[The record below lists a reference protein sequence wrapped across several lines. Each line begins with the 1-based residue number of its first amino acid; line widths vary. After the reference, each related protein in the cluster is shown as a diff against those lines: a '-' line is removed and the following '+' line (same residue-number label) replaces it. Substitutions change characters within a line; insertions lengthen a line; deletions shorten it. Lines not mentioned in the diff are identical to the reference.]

1 MRACALASDTAGS
14 GRAGFRSRLL
24 FALAVAVAPALP
36 RAQPPAARVEVT
48 PVVEGPMEE
57 RLALSGSIRSP
68 RDGQVFSQVD
78 GYVTGVD
85 VLPGERVAEGQ
96 VVLRLDDEIPRLELR
111 RLRALLAEAES
122 LHEDMRRRTREA
134 KDLIEDDNFSRSE
147 YESLRAETLAA
158 EARVATIR
166 AEAAIQETRLR
177 QHAVVAP
184 FDGVVARKLVE
195 RGQRIS
201 GSTPLLRVF
210 SMDPLWADVR
220 VPEQYLP
227 RISTGDA
234 MEIRPATG
242 APIGTA
248 VKWIVPAGADQSR
261 TFLVRGEFPN
271 PDWRI
276 APGMSVR
283 VEIAPGRDAANTLQ
297 IPVDA
302 VVRTGDGTARVW
314 VVERGT
320 NPPVARSREV
330 ALGRRGGDLTE
341 IVSDELDA
349 GDEVVVRGNE
359 DLREGQPLIVH
370 RGSDEAG

>member
-1 MRACALASDTAGS
+1 
-14 GRAGFRSRLL
+14 
-24 FALAVAVAPALP
+24 
-36 RAQPPAARVEVT
+36 
-48 PVVEGPMEE
+48 MEE

-276 APGMSVR
+276 GGKGSHSSSTGGVTRRASPHFSPVR
-283 VEIAPGRDAANTLQ
+283 SEIWIRYYHASTNRDFG
-297 IPVDA
+297 PVTSCHRRRLT
-302 VVRTGDGTARVW
+302 RTGGPKAR
-314 VVERGT
+314 RLHKG
-320 NPPVARSREV
+320 R
-330 ALGRRGGDLTE
+330 AL
-341 IVSDELDA
+341 
-349 GDEVVVRGNE
+349 
-359 DLREGQPLIVH
+359 
-370 RGSDEAG
+370 